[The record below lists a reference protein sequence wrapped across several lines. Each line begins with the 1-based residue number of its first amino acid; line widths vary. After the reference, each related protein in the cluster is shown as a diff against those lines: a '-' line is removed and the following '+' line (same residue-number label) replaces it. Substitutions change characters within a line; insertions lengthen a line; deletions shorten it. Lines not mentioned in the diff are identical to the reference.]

1 MRNRPAFE
9 ETSMRAIAR
18 ALPAL
23 LSVAALIGTGVAA
36 GTLTTSTTAAPAA
49 DADAAAV
56 PINRATPTKIMPLGD
71 SNTAGGDAVGAS
83 YRVDLYQMLRADDR
97 PVDFVGS
104 VTSGPTVVG
113 DRNHEGHGGW
123 TIGQIQGSVVGWL
136 NAATPDVIT
145 LQIGTNDMYD
155 DASAGAAPGK
165 LSTLIDTITATLPN
179 ARVFVSAIP
188 QLADPNHYSR
198 VAAFNYTIPGIVA
211 AKVAA
216 GKKVDYLDANSG
228 LFQPYDFVD
237 MWHPNYGASSKAAVR
252 WYAALTGQQVTRFEA
267 EQSANASI
275 SGAPTK
281 RTQIASASGGAKI
294 GYIDNPDSFVKFSF
308 EVGAAGNYRIRA
320 RGANGMGAT
329 CTHKVSANGGA
340 QQTISYP
347 SYSWDLLAISKVD
360 LPLNAGKN
368 TITFMKGDCYTELD
382 AIDIS
387 LVPTA

>member
-1 MRNRPAFE
+1 
-9 ETSMRAIAR
+9 MRAIYR

-23 LSVAALIGTGVAA
+23 LGTAALIGSAVTAATVTGA
-36 GTLTTSTTAAPAA
+36 TNAPAA
-49 DADAAAV
+49 DGPAV
-56 PINRATPTKIMPLGD
+56 PIERATPTKLMPIGD
-71 SNTAGGDAVGAS
+71 SNTGSSTGSGAGS
-83 YRVDLYQMLRADDR
+83 YRPDLWQLLRADGR

-104 VTSGPTVVG
+104 GAACPANLM
-113 DRNHEGHGGW
+113 DPDHEGHGGW
-123 TIGQIQGSVVGWL
+123 TISQIQANVVGWL
-136 NAATPDVIT
+136 NTYRPDVIT

-155 DASAGAAPGK
+155 DAAAGAAPGR
-165 LSTLIDTITATLPN
+165 LSALIDSITTTLPDVK
-179 ARVFVSAIP
+179 VFVTTIP
-188 QLADPNHYSR
+188 QLQDPNHHSR

-216 GKKVDYLDANSG
+216 GKSVTALDANSG

-237 MWHPNYGASSKAAVR
+237 MWHPNYGAASKAAVR
-252 WYAALTGQQVTRFEA
+252 WYAALTGQQVTRLEA

-281 RTQIASASGGAKI
+281 RTQIVSASGGAKI
-294 GYIDNPDSFVKFSF
+294 GYIDLDTSFVKFTF

-320 RGANGMGAT
+320 RGANGMNAV
-329 CTHKVSANGGA
+329 CSHKVSANGGPQA
-340 QQTISYP
+340 IVSYP
-347 SYSWDLLAISKVD
+347 SYGWDLLGVSKVD

-368 TITFMKGDCYTELD
+368 TVTFMKGDCYTELD

>member
-1 MRNRPAFE
+1 
-9 ETSMRAIAR
+9 MRAFAR

-23 LSVAALIGTGVAA
+23 LGVAALIGTAVTA
-36 GTLTTSTTAAPAA
+36 GTAGSAASTTAADDGP
-49 DADAAAV
+49 AV
-56 PINRATPTKIMPLGD
+56 PINRATPTKVMPLGD
-71 SNTAGGDAVGAS
+71 SNTAGGDAAGAS

-104 VTSGPTVVG
+104 VTSGPTAVG

-136 NAATPDVIT
+136 NTYTPDVIT

-165 LSTLIDTITATLPN
+165 LSALLDTITSTLPN
-179 ARVFVSAIP
+179 VRVFVSAIP
-188 QLADPNHYSR
+188 QLADANHYSR
-198 VAAFNYTIPGIVA
+198 VAAFNYTLPGIVA

-216 GKKVDYLDANSG
+216 GKKVEYLDANSG

-252 WYAALTGQQVTRFEA
+252 WYAALTGQQVTRLEA
-267 EQSANASI
+267 EQSANATI

-281 RTQIASASGGAKI
+281 RTQITSASGGAKI
-294 GYIDNPDSFVKFSF
+294 GYIDLDTSFVKFSF
-308 EVGAAGNYRIRA
+308 EVGATGNYRIRA
-320 RGANGMGAT
+320 RGANGMGQT
-329 CTHKVSANGGA
+329 CTHKVSANGGP
-340 QQTISYP
+340 QQIISYP
-347 SYSWDLLAISKVD
+347 SYSWDLLGISKVD
-360 LPLNAGKN
+360 LPLTAGKN
-368 TITFMKGDCYTELD
+368 TVTFMKGDCYTELD